1 MSPDPA
7 THTLHRHTHP
17 RTSTQRIKKFGKFFT
32 GYMGTASLVT
42 AALPIPVAK
51 LHLIPTYASQSK
63 FLNTYASLICFLVF
77 AFIFYIRHILAR
89 AMFHRTPLQV
99 SARWWITALPFL
111 CICASIA
118 CVIGYHIELDASLSL
133 IAAQGVLAPTQT
145 LLAQID
151 YREIP
156 LAELLTALYLG
167 MFVFAES
174 AFVLMAMREYLQE
187 ILGLEEQELIDPAAQ
202 PPAPPSGP
210 APAAPARRLRR
221 TTPLRNR

>member
-1 MSPDPA
+1 MSSTPINR
-7 THTLHRHTHP
+7 TTSRLERP
-17 RTSTQRIKKFGKFFT
+17 RDSSTQRIKKFGKFFT

-89 AMFHRTPLQV
+89 AMFHRTPQQV
-99 SARWWITALPFL
+99 SARWWITALPFF

-133 IAAQGVLAPTQT
+133 IAAHGVLAPTQT

-156 LAELLTALYLG
+156 LAEPLTALYLG

-187 ILGLEEQELIDPAAQ
+187 ILGLEEQELIGETAQ
-202 PPAPPSGP
+202 PAMKPADSGP
-210 APAAPARRLRR
+210 AD
-221 TTPLRNR
+221 